1 MYSRKLNKLLHTRD
15 TELVFTPSEKIALLR
30 ETLPPSEKLL
40 PKTTY
45 IRVQTKQWTTFA
57 EQKKPF
63 AWVTDPYVLAGNDL
77 PNDFRRSVGI
87 SETEEIIP
95 GDKIWLDLVVF
106 KDADTAKKYVP
117 DKIIDWEIQTK
128 EYWLDKRG
136 KQMFKLYNRP
146 AIDDAITSG
155 KQLRFSHDPR
165 NYHDCALEWEWNYIK
180 NKLNI
185 DDADKAL
192 R

>member
-1 MYSRKLNKLLHTRD
+1 MILYN
-15 TELVFTPSEKIALLR
+15 AGY
-30 ETLPPSEKLL
+30 KLL

-77 PNDFRRSVGI
+77 PNDFRRSVGFPEKDMKI
-87 SETEEIIP
+87 EP
-95 GDKIWLDLVVF
+95 DDKIWLDLGE
-106 KDADTAKKYVP
+106 
-117 DKIIDWEIQTK
+117 DWEIQTK

-146 AIDDAITSG
+146 AIDDAINSG

-192 R
+192 RLKMDGFWYVIK

>member
-1 MYSRKLNKLLHTRD
+1 MCYTDIEEKLNKLLHTRD
-15 TELVFTPSEKIALLR
+15 TQLVFTPSEKIALLR

-45 IRVQTKQWTTFA
+45 IRVQTGQWPTFA
-57 EQKKPF
+57 EQSKPF

-95 GDKIWLDLVVF
+95 DDKIWLDLVVF

-117 DKIIDWEIQTK
+117 DKVIDWEMITK
-128 EYWLDKRG
+128 E
-136 KQMFKLYNRP
+136 
-146 AIDDAITSG
+146 
-155 KQLRFSHDPR
+155 
-165 NYHDCALEWEWNYIK
+165 LETVINTGSVQ
-180 NKLNI
+180 
-185 DDADKAL
+185 
-192 R
+192 

>member
-1 MYSRKLNKLLHTRD
+1 MCYTDIEEKLNKLLHTRN
-15 TELVFTPSEKIALLR
+15 TQLVFTPSEKIALLR

-45 IRVQTKQWTTFA
+45 IRVQTGQWPTFA
-57 EQKKPF
+57 EQSKPF

-95 GDKIWLDLVVF
+95 DDKIWLDLVVF

-117 DKIIDWEIQTK
+117 DKIIDWEMITK
-128 EYWLDKRG
+128 ELETVINTGSEKGIKDLKSLKLGLLTNENKFNTRLFKDKYRLC
-136 KQMFKLYNRP
+136 Q
-146 AIDDAITSG
+146 I
-155 KQLRFSHDPR
+155 
-165 NYHDCALEWEWNYIK
+165 
-180 NKLNI
+180 
-185 DDADKAL
+185 
-192 R
+192 